1 MLSWSRGHASASRSE
16 NHVLIALINRN
27 SSHSCH
33 FLLSTSHQAKGS
45 NITNAFFRVI
55 SYICSAEE
63 VEEVKKVIQTSNKK
77 KDPVVVETP
86 NMLDDYEEAQEAL
99 FHAIENAEEKVM
111 KVARKAEKAV
121 EHAIHDE
128 VDNIFHE
135 MPHNEKI
142 ERVKKAKDIV
152 KTGEKTVKKVERC
165 WPENLKESLEECLAG
180 DIE

>member
-1 MLSWSRGHASASRSE
+1 MIL
-16 NHVLIALINRN
+16 
-27 SSHSCH
+27 
-33 FLLSTSHQAKGS
+33 
-45 NITNAFFRVI
+45 
-55 SYICSAEE
+55 YICSAAE
-63 VEEVKKVIQTSNKK
+63 VEDMKKVIQTSNKK

-99 FHAIENAEEKVM
+99 FHAIENAEQKVM
-111 KVARKAEKAV
+111 KVARKAEQAV

-135 MPHNEKI
+135 MPHHEKI

-152 KTGEKTVKKVERC
+152 ETGKKTVEKVERC